1 MADFTKKE
9 SATAPALKARL
20 KNKDGTTATLTG
32 ATVTLYARERL
43 TKSSEIVNKAVTIL
57 SATPPVDVDD
67 PNVEYDWS
75 TDNIIVKG
83 IYEAHFKVVY
93 ADTSVEFFPDSGYLI
108 IAVDD
113 DIP

>member
-9 SATAPALKARL
+9 SADAPALKARL

-32 ATVTLYARERL
+32 ATVTFYARKQL
-43 TKSSEIVNKAVTIL
+43 TKAGEINNQAVTIL
-57 SATPPVDVDD
+57 SATPPVDADD
-67 PNVEYDWS
+67 PNVEYDWA
-75 TDNIIVKG
+75 TDNIVDKG